1 MVAQLMNEKGS
12 LNQSFSLKKERKK
25 IEKIIIIKKRHQ
37 ITALVV
43 HGKCA
48 GKVIGVHNEY
58 THPLIHWL
66 SSF

>member
-1 MVAQLMNEKGS
+1 MNKKGS
-12 LNQSFSLKKERKK
+12 LIQSFSLNNK
-25 IEKIIIIKKRHQ
+25 IKKKHQ
-37 ITALVV
+37 ITALEV

-58 THPLIHWL
+58 THPMIHWL